1 MRILRKLLKWLAVAV
16 LVALGL
22 AAILATWLVRRAWP
36 QTAGKAVAP
45 GLAAP
50 VSVLRDRWG
59 VPQIYAANE
68 HDLFFAQGYV
78 HAQDRLW
85 QMEFDRRIS
94 SGRLSEMLGAGLVPT
109 DRYVLTL
116 GIRRAAQRDWELL
129 EPGTRTLLEAY
140 AQGVNAFVA
149 GHRERLP
156 VEFSLLGVG
165 FAPWTPVDVLAWG
178 KMTAYSLSLNAG
190 LELLR
195 AQLGSRLG
203 AATAARLMPPY
214 EGPVILPAAS
224 PERAV
229 PAAAAAP
236 APVAPV
242 VPVER
247 AAPAAAAPPGP
258 LAAAASGGTAAA
270 AAVLESLLGAPSLGA
285 GSNAWVVHGSR
296 TANGRP
302 LLANDTHL
310 GLSMPSVWYE
320 NGLHGGRFDVV
331 GFSFPGVPGVL
342 IGHNRSIAWGI
353 SNMCGDVQDV
363 YVETR
368 NARGQLLGPGGWY
381 DPAVVAETVPVRG
394 AKPVVVRVVSS
405 RHGPLIGEVEEMPA
419 GTPPIA
425 LRWTAL
431 GGDRLLDAL
440 IALDLAAD
448 WASFRRALARWGSP
462 ALNFVYADA
471 AGNIGYQAAGLI
483 PVRAQGHDGEV
494 PVPGASDRY
503 DWRGYVPWD
512 AMPSALNP
520 ASGFVVT
527 ANNKVVSESYPY
539 HIAYDYADPYR
550 ATRIAELLAARPRL
564 SAAEARQ
571 VQNDTTS
578 LPAAA
583 LRPLLLAVPP
593 AGERERRALAEV
605 RSWDLR
611 FDPAS
616 AGATIY
622 YAWYRRLL
630 RASVADVVGPE
641 FMKRVPG
648 FPVNQ
653 TPIYVRLLNAGR
665 RPWFDAR
672 RPPPRES
679 RDELVRRSFREA
691 VADLAARL
699 GGEPASWRWGK
710 LHYAFLAHQPL
721 GASGIGPLMWL
732 FNGKPVPLPGEAFTV
747 DANTPSYNPLRPYR
761 VGFGVSQRLIVD
773 FQDLGRALAINSTG
787 QNGEL
792 FHRHREDQIPL
803 WGRGD
808 YRVQPFSPAAVA
820 AATEERLAL
829 VPR

>member
-1 MRILRKLLKWLAVAV
+1 MRILRRLLKWLGIAV
-16 LVALGL
+16 LAAVVV
-22 AAILATWLVRRAWP
+22 AAIVATWLVRRAWP
-36 QTAGKAVAP
+36 QTSGTVAVP

-50 VSVLRDRWG
+50 VSLLRDRWG

-94 SGRLSEMLGAGLVPT
+94 SGRLAEMIGAGLVPT
-109 DRYVLTL
+109 DKYVLTL
-116 GIRRAAQRDWELL
+116 GIRRAAQRDWQLL
-129 EPGTRTLLEAY
+129 EPETRSLLAAY

-149 GHRERLP
+149 GHRGRLP
-156 VEFSLLGVG
+156 VEFSLFGTD
-165 FAPWTPVDVLAWG
+165 FSPWTPIDVLAWG

-195 AQLGSRLG
+195 AQLGARLG

-214 EGPVILPAAS
+214 EGPVILPSAA
-224 PERAV
+224 PEPAARTAATGAV
-229 PAAAAAP
+229 PAPIPGDAAAKA
-236 APVAPV
+236 AL
-242 VPVER
+242 VPG
-247 AAPAAAAPPGP
+247 AATVKPEMVLGA
-258 LAAAASGGTAAA
+258 TAAKSGL
-270 AAVLESLLGAPSLGA
+270 LEALTGAPTLGA

-296 TANGRP
+296 TASGKP
-302 LLANDTHL
+302 LLVNDTHL
-310 GLSMPSVWYE
+310 GLAMPSVWYE

-353 SNMCGDVQDV
+353 SSMCGDVEDV

-368 NARGQLLGPGGWY
+368 NARGQLLAPGGWY
-381 DPAVVAETVPVRG
+381 DPEVVTETIPVRG
-394 AKPVVVRVVSS
+394 GKPVVARVVAS
-405 RHGPLIGEVEEMPA
+405 RHGPLIGEVEELPA
-419 GTPPIA
+419 GSPPIA
-425 LRWTAL
+425 LRWTAF
-431 GGDRLLDAL
+431 GGGRLLDAVF
-440 IALDLAAD
+440 ALDLAQD
-448 WASFRRALARWGSP
+448 WPAFRRALARWSSP
-462 ALNFVYADA
+462 ALNFVYADT
-471 AGNIGYQAAGLI
+471 AGHIGYQAAGLI
-483 PVRAQGHDGEV
+483 PVRAPGHDGEV
-494 PVPGASDRY
+494 PVPGATDRY
-503 DWRGYVPWD
+503 EWRGYVPWD
-512 AMPSALNP
+512 AMPSALDP
-520 ASGFVVT
+520 ASGYVVT

-550 ATRIAELLAARPRL
+550 AARIAELLAARPHL
-564 SAAEARQ
+564 TVTEARQ
-571 VQNDTTS
+571 VQNDTMS
-578 LPAAA
+578 PPAQA
-583 LRPLLLAVPP
+583 LRPLLLTVAP
-593 AGERERRALAEV
+593 ASERERRALAEV

-622 YAWYRRLL
+622 YVWFRRLL
-630 RASVADVVGPE
+630 HACVADEVGPE
-641 FMKRVPG
+641 FMKKVPG
-648 FPVNQ
+648 FPVAQ
-653 TPIYVRLLNAGR
+653 TPAYVRQLAAGR
-665 RPWFDAR
+665 RPWFDEL
-672 RPPPRES
+672 RPPPREN

-699 GGEPASWRWGK
+699 GGEPSSWRWGR
-710 LHYAFLAHQPL
+710 LHHAFLAHQPL

-732 FNGKPVPLPGEAFTV
+732 FNGTPVPLPGEAFTV

-773 FQDLGRALAINSTG
+773 LHDLGSALAVNSTG

-808 YRVQPFSPAAVA
+808 YRVQPFSQAAVA
-820 AATEERLAL
+820 AATEDRLTLA
-829 VPR
+829 PR